1 MQGKRSRVNWKKEG
15 EKLKKG
21 KDEQKLKGDVD
32 FEILLDGREL
42 FSEEEQYLKEKENF
56 SEDDELLSSL
66 SRKVGQYH
74 LRRRH
79 QFKDTRGTVKPK
91 NNAASNQLGNKADVN
106 NVNQCKQGN

>member
-42 FSEEEQYLKEKENF
+42 FSEEEQYLTEE
-56 SEDDELLSSL
+56 
-66 SRKVGQYH
+66 
-74 LRRRH
+74 
-79 QFKDTRGTVKPK
+79 
-91 NNAASNQLGNKADVN
+91 
-106 NVNQCKQGN
+106 